1 MSRRDRRALLWLC
14 CAAICWRWFVGLR
27 APLPGVDA
35 CRDLWLAEQL
45 AAGQFGALVGRV
57 WEPLYGLLLAPALAF
72 GAAPF
77 AAAQVAACLLGG
89 LALVPV
95 AMAAERL
102 REGAGITAAAI
113 AMVAAG
119 PVVAAGAGS
128 ATSMFVLLSACS
140 LWAYAARRFTL
151 SVVLLLVVV
160 AGGTDQVA
168 SLSRPFVEQL
178 RLGLGAAVVM
188 LPLLLLP
195 PRSRRFAAP
204 VLLLLAL
211 LLVAASVDAWSTLLP
226 MHSAVLAVLAG
237 LGLAR
242 LPMRLRELLLAL
254 LVAVECHAA
263 WTLCEPEAA
272 VVERILPRYLLRRVH
287 DEGQVVL
294 STMPRIRWAAGQ
306 DPSGVEQPLSQLSR
320 ELSGPR
326 APRHVGSIIMTEAEG
341 KDASMRALLASS
353 FERAELPPNLQDL
366 LDARKLSVLRRRR

>member
-1 MSRRDRRALLWLC
+1 VSKRDLRVLLWLC

-45 AAGQFGALVGRV
+45 AAGQFAALLDRV

-72 GAAPF
+72 GATPF
-77 AAAQVAACLLGG
+77 VAAQVAACLLGG
-89 LALVPV
+89 LAIVPV

-102 REGAGITAAAI
+102 REGAGIPAAAI
-113 AMVAAG
+113 AMAAAG
-119 PVVAAGAGS
+119 PVVAAGAGA

-140 LWAYAARRFTL
+140 LWAYAARRFVL
-151 SVVLLLVVV
+151 SVLLLLVVV

-168 SLSRPFVEQL
+168 SDTRPWFEQL
-178 RLGLGAAVVM
+178 RLGLGAGVVL
-188 LPLLLLP
+188 LPLVLLP

-204 VLLLLAL
+204 ACLLLAL
-211 LLVAASVDAWSTLLP
+211 LVVAASVDAWTTVLP

-242 LPMRLRELLLAL
+242 LPLRVRDLLLAL
-254 LVAVECHAA
+254 VVAAECHAA
-263 WTLCEPEAA
+263 WNLGEPEAT
-272 VVERILPRYLLRRVH
+272 VVERVLPRYLLGRVH
-287 DEGQVVL
+287 DEGQAVL
-294 STMPRIRWAAGQ
+294 CTMPRVRWAAGQ
-306 DPSGVEQPLSQLSR
+306 KPFDVAKPLSELSR

-353 FERAELPPNLQDL
+353 FERAELPPSLQDL
-366 LDARKLSVLRRRR
+366 VDARKLSVLRRRR